1 MKKLLQVSK
10 CVQGYVYTLFIVALS
25 MVFMFGHKSAE
36 AALNLTGVT
45 VDTDPVFDLALI
57 IITAIAGIWAI
68 KKVIKL
74 GNRS

>member
-1 MKKLLQVSK
+1 MLRKLWKGVKSK
-10 CVQGYVYTLFIVALS
+10 VAAVVGGAGAAAVATTS
-25 MVFMFGHKSAE
+25 Y
-36 AALNLTGVT
+36 AALDLTGVAI
-45 VDTDPVFDLALI
+45 DTAPVFSLATI

>member
-1 MKKLLQVSK
+1 MTKLLVLLALMVLAVSGP
-10 CVQGYVYTLFIVALS
+10 V
-25 MVFMFGHKSAE
+25 H
-36 AALNLTGVT
+36 AALDLTGVT
-45 VDTDPVFDLALI
+45 IDTAPVFSLATI